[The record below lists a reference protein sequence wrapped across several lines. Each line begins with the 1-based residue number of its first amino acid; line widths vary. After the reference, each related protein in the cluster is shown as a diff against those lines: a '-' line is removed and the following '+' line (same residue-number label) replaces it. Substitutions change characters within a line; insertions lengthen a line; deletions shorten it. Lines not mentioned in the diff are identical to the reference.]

1 MASELALYEA
11 ALKAMSAALAEAK
24 KGNDV
29 KHIKDEAELIRLY
42 AQKAKNRKLE
52 AEALELRHRAER
64 KLGEIME
71 AQKTSSEGWN
81 KGGGPG
87 RGKTGVTRTLDLSDA
102 PTLKEAGI
110 DKNLAKRARKAA
122 AMSADDFE
130 QAIGVIHQIAKE
142 ELGRPLTLSLQTEYS
157 PRRER
162 AQGSG
167 NDRTRLI
174 VAECMVMIRDAVASL
189 KRPVTQ
195 LVKNPPIKSDLLPGY
210 MKKLEHYLT
219 LMRTWDDRSQQQ
231 SEEVAERTAEQE
243 SASTPNAKANTDS
256 ERKAVLKKADKR
268 NKHNRRNKANTQQTE
283 TVGAK

>member
-130 QAIGVIHQIAKE
+130 QAIRVIHTIAKE

-174 VAECMVMIRDAVASL
+174 TAECMVKIRDAVGAL
-189 KRPVTQ
+189 KRPVTH
-195 LVKNPPIKSDLLPGY
+195 LLKNPPIKSDLLPAY
-210 MKKLEHYLT
+210 MKKLEHYLM
-219 LMRTWDDRSQQQ
+219 LMRTWHEKSQQ
-231 SEEVAERTAEQE
+231 SEEVAV
-243 SASTPNAKANTDS
+243 P
-256 ERKAVLKKADKR
+256 KKAAKPKR
-268 NKHNRRNKANTQQTE
+268 NQRNRRNQANTQQTE
-283 TVGAK
+283 TENTTMGAQ